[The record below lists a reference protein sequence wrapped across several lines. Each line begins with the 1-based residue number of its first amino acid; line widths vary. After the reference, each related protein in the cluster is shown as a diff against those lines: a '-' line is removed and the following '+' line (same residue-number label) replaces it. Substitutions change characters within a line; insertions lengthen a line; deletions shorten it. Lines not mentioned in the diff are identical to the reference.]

1 MDLWH
6 EGHHHHANLVMN
18 RYLDDSDNEDG
29 FVLLPFFLA
38 VRAAVRA
45 HVIATQAQTARNR
58 QTLHADARAYFEL
71 AKRFLEPT
79 PARLIAIGGLSG
91 SGKTTMAEALAPYV
105 GAPPG
110 ARVVESDRIRKA
122 LHGVPAET
130 RLPKAAYRPEVSER
144 VYMDMVLRTDVI
156 LEDGGCVVADAVFDD
171 PDHRNAIEKTALHR
185 NIRFDGFWLDADPAL
200 LWKRIDRRQAGPSDA
215 KVDVLEMQLAR
226 RIGNV
231 GWRRIDS
238 SRSVNDIY
246 EEMVSDLAPE
256 RAATVRA

>member
-1 MDLWH
+1 
-6 EGHHHHANLVMN
+6 
-18 RYLDDSDNEDG
+18 
-29 FVLLPFFLA
+29 
-38 VRAAVRA
+38 
-45 HVIATQAQTARNR
+45 
-58 QTLHADARAYFEL
+58 
-71 AKRFLEPT
+71 
-79 PARLIAIGGLSG
+79 
-91 SGKTTMAEALAPYV
+91 
-105 GAPPG
+105 
-110 ARVVESDRIRKA
+110 
-122 LHGVPAET
+122 
-130 RLPKAAYRPEVSER
+130 
-144 VYMDMVLRTDVI
+144 
-156 LEDGGCVVADAVFDD
+156 VVADAVFDD

-185 NIRFDGFWLDADPAL
+185 NNRFDGFWLDADPAL